1 MSEEEIRMARD
12 FEKKEMEFL
21 EEREK
26 LKKALEAE
34 LRKLQASIVQGM
46 EQFDERI
53 LRLFQLKIKT
63 EMAIHQQELM
73 ILCLT
78 RALLSEEEVI
88 EREIQLSK
96 VLEENKIK
104 KVRLASQRIPIDC
117 LFVCSGT
124 SRGHNFWY

>member
-12 FEKKEMEFL
+12 FEKKETEFL

-34 LRKLQASIVQGM
+34 LRKLQVSIVQGM
-46 EQFDERI
+46 EQFNER
-53 LRLFQLKIKT
+53 LLKLFQLKIKT

-73 ILCLT
+73 MLCLT
-78 RALLSEEEVI
+78 RALLSEEEATQ
-88 EREIQLSK
+88 REIELSK
-96 VLEENKIK
+96 MLEEKK
-104 KVRLASQRIPIDC
+104 MSKVRLGVQLENIYR

-124 SRGHNFWY
+124 PWKHNF

>member
-12 FEKKEMEFL
+12 FEKKETEFL

-34 LRKLQASIVQGM
+34 LRKLQASIAQGM

-53 LRLFQLKIKT
+53 LKLFQLKIKT

-73 ILCLT
+73 MLCLT
-78 RALLSEEEVI
+78 RALLSEEEVT

-96 VLEENKIK
+96 VLEENKIT
-104 KVRLASQRIPIDC
+104 KVGLTAQRIPIDC

-124 SRGHNFWY
+124 SWGYNFWY